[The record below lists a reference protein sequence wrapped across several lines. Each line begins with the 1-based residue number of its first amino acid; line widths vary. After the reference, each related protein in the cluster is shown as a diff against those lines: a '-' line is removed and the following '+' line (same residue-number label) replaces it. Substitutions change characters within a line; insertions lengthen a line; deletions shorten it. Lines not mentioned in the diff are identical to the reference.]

1 MADIVDLVENQHVC
15 DYCLGFLRLRQEPSS
30 IAKPDVDPRSVSGP
44 SSKSRCGDHPL
55 SARPGLVDAEEGE
68 GLAEAAG
75 HLLGGPLDVGP
86 AGQLD
91 PGDHRA
97 VPAMQVGRSS

>member
-1 MADIVDLVENQHVC
+1 MADIVDLVEDHHGC

-30 IAKPDVDPRSVSGP
+30 IAKPDVDPRSGSGP

-86 AGQLD
+86 VSYTHL
-91 PGDHRA
+91 RA
-97 VPAMQVGRSS
+97 HETRH